1 MALSA
6 AEALSRSVA
15 QTVSVTIAAVAINT
29 YAAADGTPAA
39 VTADGSSA
47 ANTVELARTSSGTIY
62 GIRGNAGVV
71 LSKRVFA
78 TPSDVFEFLFE
89 GIGGTNDTEVGG
101 PEF

>member
-15 QTVSVTIAAVAINT
+15 QTVSVTIAAVALNT
-29 YAAADGTPAA
+29 YAAADGTPTA

-47 ANTVELARTSSGTIY
+47 ANTVEIVRDRFGVVY
-62 GIRGNAGVV
+62 GIRGNAGAV
-71 LSKRVFA
+71 LSKRSFA
-78 TPSDVFEFLFE
+78 TPSEVFEFLFE
-89 GIGGTNDTEVGG
+89 GVGGTNDTEVGG